1 MTLRDFLKANKSLTK
16 FKKLYHEQSNTK
28 ITYRQIEA
36 NLLTA
41 GENFIINA
49 LNINALNILI
59 TGCSNYWLDL
69 NTKWNAQLNSETTSS
84 NKTLGYWLKINNL
97 EEKFKKAYLSQN
109 PKCYNDLN
117 QSLLDTSITAISSA
131 FRWDRTVE
139 GFDFWRR
146 QSIAWYKFCKKN
158 NR

>member
-1 MTLRDFLKANKSLTK
+1 MTLRDFLKANKSLTS
-16 FKKLYHEQSNTK
+16 FKKTYHERSKTK

-41 GENFIINA
+41 GEDFIIKA
-49 LNINALNILI
+49 LNISI
-59 TGCSNYWLDL
+59 TNRGGYWVGL
-69 NTKWNAQLNSETTSS
+69 NTKWNTQLNSKTTSR

-117 QSLLDTSITAISSA
+117 QSLSDTSSAAISAA
-131 FRWDRTVE
+131 FPWSRTTE
-139 GFDFWRR
+139 GFEFWLR
-146 QSIAWYKFCKKN
+146 QSTAWNKFCKKIIDN
-158 NR
+158 E

>member
-1 MTLRDFLKANKSLTK
+1 MTLRDFLKADKSLTK
-16 FKKLYHEQSNTK
+16 FKKLYHERSNTK

-41 GENFIINA
+41 GEDFI
-49 LNINALNILI
+49 INALNILI
-59 TGCSNYWLDL
+59 TGRGSYWLDL
-69 NTKWNAQLNSETTSS
+69 NTKWNEQLNSKTTSS

-109 PKCYNDLN
+109 PKCYS
-117 QSLLDTSITAISSA
+117 SLKQKLSSTISTAISGA
-131 FRWDRTVE
+131 FTWNLTVE

>member
-1 MTLRDFLKANKSLTK
+1 MTLRDFLKANKSLTS
-16 FKKLYHEQSNTK
+16 FKKTYHERSKTK

-41 GENFIINA
+41 GEDFIIKA

-59 TGCSNYWLDL
+59 TGCSSYWLDL
-69 NTKWNAQLNSETTSS
+69 NTKWNEQLNSKTTSS

-97 EEKFKKAYLSQN
+97 EEKFKKAYLNQN
-109 PKCYNDLN
+109 PKCHN
-117 QSLLDTSITAISSA
+117 SLKQKLSSTSSGAISAA
-131 FRWDRTVE
+131 FTWNRTVE

-146 QSIAWYKFCKKN
+146 QSIAWYKFCKK
-158 NR
+158 

>member
-1 MTLRDFLKANKSLTK
+1 MTLRDFLKANKSLTS
-16 FKKLYHEQSNTK
+16 FKKTYHERSKTK

-41 GENFIINA
+41 GEDFIIKA
-49 LNINALNILI
+49 LNISI
-59 TGCSNYWLDL
+59 TNRGGYWVGL
-69 NTKWNAQLNSETTSS
+69 NTKWNEQLNSETTSS

-109 PKCYNDLN
+109 PKCYN
-117 QSLLDTSITAISSA
+117 SLKQKLSSTSSGAISAA
-131 FRWDRTVE
+131 FTWNRTVE

-146 QSIAWYKFCKKN
+146 QSIAWHKFCKK
-158 NR
+158 

>member
-16 FKKLYHEQSNTK
+16 FKKLYHERSNTK

-36 NLLTA
+36 NLLIA
-41 GENFIINA
+41 GEDFI
-49 LNINALNILI
+49 INALNILI
-59 TGCSNYWLDL
+59 TGRGSYWLDL
-69 NTKWNAQLNSETTSS
+69 NTKWNEQLNSKTTSS

-109 PKCYNDLN
+109 PKCYN
-117 QSLLDTSITAISSA
+117 SLQQKLSSTISTAISGA
-131 FRWDRTVE
+131 FTWNLTVE

>member
-16 FKKLYHEQSNTK
+16 FKKLYYERSHTK

-41 GENFIINA
+41 GEDFIIKA
-49 LNINALNILI
+49 LNISI
-59 TGCSNYWLDL
+59 TNRGGYWVGL
-69 NTKWNAQLNSETTSS
+69 NTKWNEQLNSKTTSS

-109 PKCYNDLN
+109 PKCYNDLS
-117 QSLLDTSITAISSA
+117 QILSDTSSVAIKAA
-131 FRWDRTVE
+131 FKWSYTLE
-139 GFDFWRR
+139 GFEFWLN
-146 QSIAWYKFCKKN
+146 QSIAWAEFCNKIN
-158 NR
+158 NE

>member
-16 FKKLYHEQSNTK
+16 FKKLYHERSNTK

-41 GENFIINA
+41 GEDFI
-49 LNINALNILI
+49 INALNILI
-59 TGCSNYWLDL
+59 TGRGSYWLDL
-69 NTKWNAQLNSETTSS
+69 NTKWNEQLNSKTTSS

-109 PKCYNDLN
+109 PKCYS
-117 QSLLDTSITAISSA
+117 SLKQKLSSTISTAISGA
-131 FRWDRTVE
+131 FTWNLTVE